1 MGMLSSEGHA
11 KDETRCYTWP
21 TLHSVQF
28 RISGQNIRDR
38 DEDGDDAGGG
48 CVESNDEEDG
58 EGDDIDNGNECD
70 NDHDTG
76 AGGNDDD
83 DFVDLLLKIVYS
95 FTFLFRVAA
104 VCCSHGHLKYRLE
117 LSRDSPFSIF

>member
-1 MGMLSSEGHA
+1 ML
-11 KDETRCYTWP
+11 YTAHFAQCPIQDQWSK
-21 TLHSVQF
+21 HQ
-28 RISGQNIRDR
+28 RW

-48 CVESNDEEDG
+48 CDEINDEEDG
-58 EGDDIDNGNECD
+58 EGDGIDDGNECD

-95 FTFLFRVAA
+95 FIFLFRVAV
-104 VCCSHGHLKYRLE
+104 VC
-117 LSRDSPFSIF
+117 

>member
-1 MGMLSSEGHA
+1 MGMLPSEGHA

-28 RISGQNIRDR
+28 RISGQNIRDG

-95 FTFLFRVAA
+95 FTFLFRVAV